1 MTTIFFI
8 RTFCYYGPSRGRKNI
23 LRKESS
29 NLARTKFKQAL
40 TCKNKIFSSFY
51 FVILGYKEFET
62 KIVEKMKKIVLLA
75 AVAAT
80 VGVTLYLSCN
90 QNARC
95 NLKRKVREGRRS
107 IDRNISK
114 ASRRIEKSVNKAIDN
129 LTEAQEKLQQKT
141 DELNSKLRKSIAE

>member
-1 MTTIFFI
+1 M
-8 RTFCYYGPSRGRKNI
+8 
-23 LRKESS
+23 SS
-29 NLARTKFKQAL
+29 W
-40 TCKNKIFSSFY
+40 
-51 FVILGYKEFET
+51 FVSLYKEFET

-90 QNARC
+90 QSARC

>member
-1 MTTIFFI
+1 M
-8 RTFCYYGPSRGRKNI
+8 
-23 LRKESS
+23 
-29 NLARTKFKQAL
+29 
-40 TCKNKIFSSFY
+40 SFW
-51 FVILGYKEFET
+51 FVSLYKEFET
-62 KIVEKMKKIVLLA
+62 KIVEKMKKIFLLA